1 MNQDTDVETG
11 NPKKRSS
18 SKSETRS
25 SKIEDELVLEDIND
39 NDFVP
44 DVILPSSCKLE
55 HPSGF
60 KDDKS
65 QVAMT
70 IPSASNPH
78 LRGFAV
84 LEDRSE
90 VCGKLVK
97 QTILL

>member
-65 QVAMT
+65 QVAIT
-70 IPSASNPH
+70 IPSA
-78 LRGFAV
+78 
-84 LEDRSE
+84 SE
-90 VCGKLVK
+90 VCGKLFK